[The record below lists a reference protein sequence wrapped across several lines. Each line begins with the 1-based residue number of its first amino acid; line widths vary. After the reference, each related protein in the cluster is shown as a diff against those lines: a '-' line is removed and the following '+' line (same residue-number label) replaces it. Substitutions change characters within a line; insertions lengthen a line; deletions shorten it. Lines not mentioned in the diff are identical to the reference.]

1 MFRIPGKVIS
11 PERIESIFDLV
22 DAALDAKD
30 GELAW
35 KRLKPLRR
43 AQAHQQDVAERL
55 LELVEQHRLPVERG
69 LEVLEGVAEAYAD
82 NPMIMGQIGASTE
95 GARDLDRL
103 NLAAP
108 AEPFFA
114 DLVRRIESLL
124 DKTDNA
130 EVEIQL
136 LSGLATAARMMAR
149 QRDDAAERA
158 YARLTEL
165 SPQRSSTHYNYGL
178 YLKTRGRF
186 LEGMQ
191 ANQRAAALAAEPVE
205 AYDWNLG
212 ICATGAGEAQTA
224 LAVWKRLGQKIDM
237 GRFGLPE
244 GGYPSC
250 KVMLAERPLAERSA
264 DNDDPGL
271 EETIW
276 IERLSPCHGIVRSVL
291 YQDLG
296 VDYGDVVLMDGAP
309 ITYHRY
315 GDREVPVF
323 PHLTTLVKNHYQ
335 FFDFAGTQQEAGQI
349 DGIDRQLDGDV
360 VVYSH
365 TENFVTLCSSCFRDP
380 GVDHEH
386 HGADQHHVVTGRIA
400 MSPDIDAGQLLDQ
413 LDTLLADDADCRLYA
428 PALAEAA
435 GRTERMCVEQR
446 RYDMLTQN

>member
-11 PERIESIFDLV
+11 PERIESIFDSV
-22 DAALDAKD
+22 DAALEAQDSK
-30 GELAW
+30 LAW

-43 AQAHQQDVAERL
+43 AQARQEDVAERL
-55 LELVEQHRLPVERG
+55 LDLVEQRRLPVENG
-69 LEVLEGVAEAYAD
+69 LEILERVAEAHAG
-82 NPMIMGQIGASTE
+82 NPMIVGQIGASTE
-95 GARDLDRL
+95 GARDLDQL

-108 AEPFFA
+108 AEVFFA
-114 DLVRRIESLL
+114 DLVQRIERLL
-124 DKTDNA
+124 DDADDAKIET
-130 EVEIQL
+130 QL

-149 QRDDAAERA
+149 QCDDVADRA
-158 YARLTEL
+158 YQRLIEL
-165 SPQRSSTHYNYGL
+165 SPDRSSTHYNYGL

-186 LEGMQ
+186 REGMQ

-212 ICATGAGEAQTA
+212 ICATAAGEARTA
-224 LAVWKRLGQKIDM
+224 LAVWKRLGQKIEM
-237 GRFGLPE
+237 GRYGLPD

-264 DNDDPGL
+264 DNDNPGL
-271 EETIW
+271 QETIW

-309 ITYHRY
+309 VTYHRY

-323 PHLTTLVKNHYQ
+323 PHLATLVRNHYR
-335 FFDFAGTQQEAGQI
+335 FFDFAGTQEKAGQI
-349 DGIDRQLDGDV
+349 DSIDRELDGDIA
-360 VVYSH
+360 VYPHS
-365 TENFVTLCSSCFRDP
+365 ENFVTLCSSCFRDP
-380 GVDHEH
+380 DIDHEQ
-386 HGADQHHVVTGRIA
+386 HGAEQHHVVTGRIA
-400 MSPDIDAGQLLDQ
+400 MPPDTDAGRLLDQ
-413 LDTLLADDADCRLYA
+413 LDALLAKSDSCRLYV

-435 GRTERMCVEQR
+435 GEPERSRVDQR

>member
-1 MFRIPGKVIS
+1 MFRIPGKVVS
-11 PERIESIFDLV
+11 PERIESIFDSV
-22 DAALDAKD
+22 NAALDAEQP
-30 GELAW
+30 ELAW

-43 AQAHQQDVAERL
+43 AQAQQEDVAERL
-55 LELVEQHRLPVERG
+55 LDLVEQRRLPVERG
-69 LEVLEGVAEAYAD
+69 LEMLEGIAEAHAD
-82 NPMIMGQIGASTE
+82 NPMIIGQVGASTE
-95 GARDLDRL
+95 GARDLDQL

-114 DLVRRIESLL
+114 DLVRRIERLL
-124 DKTDNA
+124 DTVDEPK
-130 EVEIQL
+130 VEIQL
-136 LSGLATAARMMAR
+136 LSGLATVARMTAR
-149 QRDDAAERA
+149 QQDDAAERA
-158 YARLTEL
+158 YSRLTEL

-186 LEGMQ
+186 REGMQ

-224 LAVWKRLGQKIDM
+224 LAVWKRLGQKIAM
-237 GRFGLPE
+237 GRYGLPE

-264 DNDDPGL
+264 ENDDPGL

-309 ITYHRY
+309 VTYHRY

-323 PHLTTLVKNHYQ
+323 PHLTTLVRNHYH
-335 FFDFAGTQQEAGQI
+335 FFDFAGTQEEAGQI
-349 DGIDRQLDGDV
+349 DGLDRQLDGDV
-360 VVYSH
+360 AVYSH
-365 TENFVTLCSSCFRDP
+365 SENFVTLCSSCFRDP
-380 GVDHEH
+380 GVDHQQ
-386 HGADQHHVVTGRIA
+386 HGADRHHVVTGRIA
-400 MSPDIDAGQLLDQ
+400 MPPDIEAGQLLEG
-413 LDTLLADDADCRLYA
+413 LDALLAELGTCRLYA

-435 GRTERMCVEQR
+435 GQTERMQVDRR
-446 RYDMLTQN
+446 RYDMLTGN

>member
-11 PERIESIFDLV
+11 PERMESILDSV
-22 DAALDAKD
+22 DVALEAEDA
-30 GELAW
+30 ELAW

-43 AQAHQQDVAERL
+43 AQAHQEDVAERL
-55 LELVEQHRLPVERG
+55 LDLVEQRRLPVERG
-69 LEVLEGVAEAYAD
+69 LEILESVVKAHAD
-82 NPMIMGQIGASTE
+82 NAMIVGQIGASTE

-108 AEPFFA
+108 AGDFFA
-114 DLVRRIESLL
+114 ALVRRIERLL
-124 DKTDNA
+124 DNA
-130 EVEIQL
+130 NDAKVEMQL

-158 YARLTEL
+158 YTRLIEL
-165 SPQRSSTHYNYGL
+165 SPERSSTHYNYGL

-186 LEGMQ
+186 REGMQ
-191 ANQRAAALAAEPVE
+191 ANQRAAALAGKPVE
-205 AYDWNLG
+205 SYDWNLG

-224 LAVWKRLGQKIDM
+224 LAVWKRLGQKIEM
-237 GRFGLPE
+237 GRYGLPD

-250 KVMLAERPLAERSA
+250 KVTLAERPLAERSA

-315 GDREVPVF
+315 GDREIPVF
-323 PHLTTLVKNHYQ
+323 PHLATLLRSGYL
-335 FFDFAGTQQEAGQI
+335 FFDFAGTQDEAGRI
-349 DGIDRQLDGDV
+349 DSIDRQLDGDV
-360 VVYSH
+360 AVYSH
-365 TENFVTLCSSCFRDP
+365 SENFVTLCSSCFRDP
-380 GVDHEH
+380 GVDHER
-386 HGADQHHVVTGRIA
+386 HGADRHHVVTGRIA
-400 MSPDIDAGQLLDQ
+400 MPPDTDAGRLLDQ
-413 LDTLLADDADCRLYA
+413 LDAVLAELGNCRLYA
-428 PALAEAA
+428 PGLVEAA
-435 GRTERMCVEQR
+435 GATERLSVEQR
-446 RYDMLTQN
+446 RFDMLAGA